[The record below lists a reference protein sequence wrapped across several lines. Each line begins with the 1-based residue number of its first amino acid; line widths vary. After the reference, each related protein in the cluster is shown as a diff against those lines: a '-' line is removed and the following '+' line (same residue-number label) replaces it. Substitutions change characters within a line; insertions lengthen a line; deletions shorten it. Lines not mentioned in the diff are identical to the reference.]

1 MKLIESEIYFK
12 DNHDLRTKISLK
24 IRNDTTVSE
33 ELRTYLATFYA
44 LPDSYIIMNDIDII
58 GVIFGELLENDQF
71 DLNYEEV
78 LYTSY
83 YIFPEFRG
91 NNYIV
96 QAIKLYEK
104 KVKRNGI
111 KYLEFCVSKYN
122 KSSLN
127 VMKKIGA
134 KKVWLNFFKQIE

>member
-1 MKLIESEIYFK
+1 MTLLESETYFK
-12 DNHDLRTKISLK
+12 DNYDLRAEISLK

-44 LPDSYIIMNDIDII
+44 LPDSYIIIRDEEII
-58 GVIFGELLENDQF
+58 GVVFGEILKNDQF

-96 QAIKLYEK
+96 QAIKLYEQL
-104 KVKRNGI
+104 VKISGI

-122 KSSLN
+122 KSSLR
-127 VMKKIGA
+127 VMEKIDA
-134 KKVWLNFFKQIE
+134 KKEWVNFFKKIE